1 MSVDREAQDDEL
13 LALAS
18 IYDEDEFHR
27 AESVQG
33 GEIRL
38 CLELPPDFKL
48 VVKGVGRTRHIFT
61 YNKSMTQC
69 GYISFYVL
77 QEGTKLTT
85 VSPSYHRWCSTLS
98 FLLTIPPHPHPS
110 LT

>member
-27 AESVQG
+27 AESTQG

-38 CLELPPDFKL
+38 CLELPPDFKV
-48 VVKGVGRTRHIFT
+48 VVKGVGGTSHIDTHRANPRH
-61 YNKSMTQC
+61 SA
-69 GYISFYVL
+69 
-77 QEGTKLTT
+77 
-85 VSPSYHRWCSTLS
+85 STS
-98 FLLTIPPHPHPS
+98 IPVFCRREAN
-110 LT
+110 

>member
-27 AESVQG
+27 AESTQG

-38 CLELPPDFKL
+38 CLELPHDFKV
-48 VVKGVGRTRHIFT
+48 VVKGVGETRHMVH
-61 YNKSMTQC
+61 NKSMTQ
-69 GYISFYVL
+69 YV
-77 QEGTKLTT
+77 
-85 VSPSYHRWCSTLS
+85 
-98 FLLTIPPHPHPS
+98 
-110 LT
+110 